1 MAKQE
6 SQEEALFDRLA
17 ALRNEAS
24 RIKFLSRHRMLSRSV
39 VERLDA
45 AVSIQ
50 VRVDLHKAR
59 ELAEAAI
66 SVANK
71 LGDKES
77 QAYALR
83 SKGNALWCLGQNR
96 SATELHARAIDL
108 FQEAG
113 KPIEAGRTLSSSIQ
127 PLIMLGEYDRAH
139 TAAEHARKIFLA
151 AGDTLRLARLEINV
165 GNLFHRQDRHSE
177 ALDRYERAYS
187 QLLPDKDAEGI
198 IAALHN
204 IAVCRIIL
212 NDYAN
217 ALNAYERAREFCLG
231 RNNAPGA
238 GTSGLQHC
246 LSVLPSWKL
255 WALHRNVARGLRDQ
269 PECRRCLSR
278 GALSPRSFRDLF
290 GT

>member
-1 MAKQE
+1 MAKRERQRE

-24 RIKFLSRHRMLSRSV
+24 RIKLLSRHRMLSRSV

-50 VRVDLHKAR
+50 VRVNLHKAR

-77 QAYALR
+77 QSYALR

-96 SATELHARAIDL
+96 SATEFHARAIDL

-113 KPIEAGRTLSSSIQ
+113 KPIEVGRTLSSSIQ

-139 TAAEHARKIFLA
+139 AAAEHAGKIFFA
-151 AGDTLRLARLEINV
+151 AGDTLRL
-165 GNLFHRQDRHSE
+165 
-177 ALDRYERAYS
+177 
-187 QLLPDKDAEGI
+187 
-198 IAALHN
+198 
-204 IAVCRIIL
+204 
-212 NDYAN
+212 
-217 ALNAYERAREFCLG
+217 
-231 RNNAPGA
+231 
-238 GTSGLQHC
+238 
-246 LSVLPSWKL
+246 
-255 WALHRNVARGLRDQ
+255 
-269 PECRRCLSR
+269 
-278 GALSPRSFRDLF
+278 
-290 GT
+290 